1 MIRLIWPP
9 LWWERIKRA
18 FSAPGTSPQGLVRV
32 ENPVAHTCGES
43 MKGVVGRR
51 VERIEEKPNN
61 MVIRDNRLQN
71 PSEARNKR
79 AQSLTNTGLNEFRV

>member
-1 MIRLIWPP
+1 MVGKDKKSIPCARH
-9 LWWERIKRA
+9 
-18 FSAPGTSPQGLVRV
+18 FSTGAGQGGK
-32 ENPVAHTCGES
+32 PSVAHTCGES

-71 PSEARNKR
+71 PSEAGNKR
-79 AQSLTNTGLNEFRV
+79 AQSLTNTGLSEFRV